1 MAEVGIGVRGFRFCA
16 VLVSVSLI
24 SLAAC
29 AGPEPILKSNTRVQL
44 YGKDQAEREVAVC
57 AEKAERAGL
66 QHGTNWSGNAG
77 VGATLGV
84 IGGAVVGAS
93 TGLIG
98 GPAGVAIGAAAGGA
112 VGGCWG
118 FLLEPTN
125 HCSRSLT
132 TPPSLNVVSK
142 KKGMSRSAG
151 NEAVSVASTVQGRGR
166 SKRETAGIVGHQAL
180 HTNRNPLQPIT
191 ILRRRL

>member
-1 MAEVGIGVRGFRFCA
+1 MQWDRMAEVGAGVSGFRFWA
-16 VLVSVSLI
+16 LLVSVSLI

-57 AEKAERAGL
+57 SEKAERAGL

-112 VGGCWG
+112 VGGVLG
-118 FLLEPTN
+118 FL
-125 HCSRSLT
+125 
-132 TPPSLNVVSK
+132 
-142 KKGMSRSAG
+142 AG
-151 NEAVSVASTVQGRGR
+151 TY
-166 SKRETAGIVGHQAL
+166 K
-180 HTNRNPLQPIT
+180 PLQPQPDYAAFVERCLKEKGYET
-191 ILRRRL
+191 TGWQ